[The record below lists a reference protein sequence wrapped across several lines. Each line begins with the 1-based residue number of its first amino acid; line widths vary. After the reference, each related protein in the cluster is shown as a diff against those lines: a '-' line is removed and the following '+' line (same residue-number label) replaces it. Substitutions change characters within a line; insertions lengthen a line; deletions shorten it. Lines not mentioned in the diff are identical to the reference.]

1 MVSYSPRILQDT
13 KTYTALA
20 MAGTIPFIAAA
31 LLPLLGH
38 YALPLLG
45 PLDQLVASYG
55 LAIVCFLAG
64 AHWGTSLAGRSA
76 ASLSLFIISNV
87 IFLAVW
93 FAYVGAGVKTALG
106 VQIGAFVA
114 LLFIDLRLRNADV
127 ISATYFRLRIVATL
141 IAVVSLLVV
150 ILQ

>member
-1 MVSYSPRILQDT
+1 MVIYSHLIMQDG

-38 YALPLLG
+38 DALPHLG

-64 AHWGTSLAGRSA
+64 AHWGTCLAGRGT
-76 ASLSLFIISNV
+76 ASLNLFIISNA

-93 FAYVGAGVKTALG
+93 FAYVGAGIKTALG
-106 VQIGAFVA
+106 VQTGAFVA
-114 LLFIDLRLRNADV
+114 LLFVDLRLRKADV
-127 ISATYFRLRIVATL
+127 ISAAYFRLRTVATL